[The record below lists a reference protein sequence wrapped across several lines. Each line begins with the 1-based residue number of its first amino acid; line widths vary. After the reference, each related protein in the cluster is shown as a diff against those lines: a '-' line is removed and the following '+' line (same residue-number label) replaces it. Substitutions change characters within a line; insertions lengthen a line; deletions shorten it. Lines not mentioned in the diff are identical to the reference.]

1 MDILGTSN
9 KEEEQFYKLELTDYA
24 LPGFCSGG
32 ASYYG
37 TLDGVKDFISAMR
50 KQSDADLDGLEK
62 ALNAYLAGEQSVKHS
77 VAYSQEQFLVPVE
90 LVESKVQFL
99 ENYKWTH
106 TNIWGF
112 PYHMKIAKGT
122 AHEVVLKDGENYVRC
137 VKLDAQKLMHCGEPP
152 CDHWMS
158 IGAGFWGFPG
168 LLRYEKRGDRTFT
181 DLFFVE
187 SVSQNLKECLSEIG
201 QIEKLNFKS
210 FCDSIFGDG

>member
-9 KEEEQFYKLELTDYA
+9 KELAQFYKLELTDYA

-37 TLDGVKDFISAMR
+37 TFDGVKSFIFAMR
-50 KQSDADLDGLEK
+50 KLSDTDLDGLET
-62 ALNAYLAGEQSVKHS
+62 ALTAYVAGDHSVKHS
-77 VAYSQEQFLVPVE
+77 VGYGQEPFLIPVE

-112 PYHMKIAKGT
+112 PYYMKFAKGMV
-122 AHEVVLKDGENYVRC
+122 HEVVLKDGNNYIRC
-137 VKLDAQKLMHCGEPP
+137 VKIDIQKLMHCGDPP

-168 LLRYEKRGDRTFT
+168 LLRYEKPNDRTFS

-187 SVSQNLKECLSEIG
+187 SFSENLNDILSEIG
-201 QIEKLNFKS
+201 KIECLNLKS